1 MATVAKEKAA
11 SLATP
16 TLGLFSPR
24 ETMTS
29 PGDFSFFQI
38 FRANIKGNVKTLIQ
52 RASKEGWI
60 TERERNKRIG
70 EIKRK
75 RRQEAR
81 VKKKESDS
89 RRKKQSIERGRIRIR
104 KIKRSAKS
112 YKRKQRFSSIS
123 SSSHRECLHDM
134 PLLQLARM
142 CDLCIDFARVSTN
155 KSPFIV

>member
-70 EIKRK
+70 EIERE

-81 VKKKESDS
+81 VKKT
-89 RRKKQSIERGRIRIR
+89 ER
-104 KIKRSAKS
+104 
-112 YKRKQRFSSIS
+112 
-123 SSSHRECLHDM
+123 E
-134 PLLQLARM
+134 
-142 CDLCIDFARVSTN
+142 
-155 KSPFIV
+155 